1 MELVVFRLTVTIKI
15 LLLRS
20 RSSDPLINPR
30 AATKPSFRTISLL
43 LNADR
48 TSKMVLAVALSR

>member
-1 MELVVFRLTVTIKI
+1 MELVVFRLPVTIKT

-30 AATKPSFRTISLL
+30 SATKPSFRTISLL
-43 LNADR
+43 LNGDR
-48 TSKMVLAVALSR
+48 NSKMVLAAALCE